1 VSIRFHIPITFLARP
16 WGMRSGI
23 AGMNRCR
30 LGLQFAARKALIY
43 DHLRP
48 RPIASLRSLGSS
60 SRGETVAHTMPQYW
74 PIQWPGPSVLSAGRL
89 LLNAVYLR
97 LTTPL
102 GVCLELA
109 AATPPLPPFHPI
121 LKQILK

>member
-1 VSIRFHIPITFLARP
+1 
-16 WGMRSGI
+16 
-23 AGMNRCR
+23 
-30 LGLQFAARKALIY
+30 
-43 DHLRP
+43 
-48 RPIASLRSLGSS
+48 
-60 SRGETVAHTMPQYW
+60 MPQYW

-109 AATPPLPPFHPI
+109 AATPPLPPFRPIVKLI
-121 LKQILK
+121 LKKYPLSEKPMFKCPIDSINKEKKAF

>member
-1 VSIRFHIPITFLARP
+1 
-16 WGMRSGI
+16 
-23 AGMNRCR
+23 
-30 LGLQFAARKALIY
+30 
-43 DHLRP
+43 
-48 RPIASLRSLGSS
+48 
-60 SRGETVAHTMPQYW
+60 MPQYW

-121 LKQILK
+121 LKQILNKDPLSGKPMLGCPIV